1 MFTLAQTRKPDVS
14 LNVGFT
20 GGLFREIRRKDRVWD
35 DGRAWELLA
44 RGEYG
49 FLSLC
54 GTNGYGYGIPI
65 SYALSGKSVY
75 FHCAPEGYK
84 LECVRANNRACFCVV
99 GHTRIIPEG
108 FTTEYRSVMAFGTVA
123 CSLPETE
130 RLSAHDLLVD
140 KYSADFKDIAAK
152 YIAGSFH
159 RTEILRLDIE
169 HLSGKHKELHK

>member
-1 MFTLAQTRKPDVS
+1 MFKLAQTRKPDVS
-14 LNVGFT
+14 LNVGFM

-123 CSLPETE
+123 CSLPESE
-130 RLSAHDLLVD
+130 RLSALDLLVD
-140 KYSADFKDIAAK
+140 KIQRRF
-152 YIAGSFH
+152 
-159 RTEILRLDIE
+159 
-169 HLSGKHKELHK
+169 

>member
-1 MFTLAQTRKPDVS
+1 MSDLWEDCLEKSEEKTVFGT
-14 LNVGFT
+14 T
-20 GGLFREIRRKDRVWD
+20 GGPGNCWPEANTVFCR
-35 DGRAWELLA
+35 
-44 RGEYG
+44 
-49 FLSLC
+49 C
-54 GTNGYGYGIPI
+54 
-65 SYALSGKSVY
+65 ALSGKSVY

-123 CSLPETE
+123 CSLPESE
-130 RLSAHDLLVD
+130 RLSALDLLVD

>member
-1 MFTLAQTRKPDVS
+1 MPR
-14 LNVGFT
+14 
-20 GGLFREIRRKDRVWD
+20 
-35 DGRAWELLA
+35 
-44 RGEYG
+44 
-49 FLSLC
+49 
-54 GTNGYGYGIPI
+54 
-65 SYALSGKSVY
+65 LSGKSVY

-123 CSLPETE
+123 CSLPESE
-130 RLSAHDLLVD
+130 RLSALDLLVD